1 MQKMKH
7 TNVNCIYKEKVYNV
21 HTYMHIRIFKVVLT
35 HPKIYRHHHLSQS
48 SRHGCSKQKSY
59 LKPQIS
65 FVFLLNIHQK
75 FP

>member
-35 HPKIYRHHHLSQS
+35 HPK
-48 SRHGCSKQKSY
+48 K
-59 LKPQIS
+59 
-65 FVFLLNIHQK
+65 NI
-75 FP
+75 